1 MSAQSICG
9 ENGSSKNGRVV
20 PQKLVLRLLKTLFV
34 GLSEL
39 VRKVDFSTL
48 VEGIRS
54 GENEMTVEGVLFNG
68 CTTTLGRFL
77 SLRLGG
83 SCSNREVFSNIGG
96 MGPTGDG
103 DREGIG

>member
-1 MSAQSICG
+1 MR
-9 ENGSSKNGRVV
+9 E
-20 PQKLVLRLLKTLFV
+20 
-34 GLSEL
+34 
-39 VRKVDFSTL
+39 VDFSTF

-54 GENEMTVEGVLFNG
+54 GENEMAEEGVLFSG

-96 MGPTGDG
+96 IGPTGDG
-103 DREGIG
+103 GREGIG